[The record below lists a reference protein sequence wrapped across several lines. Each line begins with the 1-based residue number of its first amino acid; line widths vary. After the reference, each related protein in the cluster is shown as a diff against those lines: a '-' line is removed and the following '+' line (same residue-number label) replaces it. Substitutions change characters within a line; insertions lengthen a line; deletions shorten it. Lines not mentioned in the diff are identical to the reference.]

1 MFGHDDFQSVRDMWR
16 DFWTGG
22 NKRPVYAITI
32 PKNGK
37 EPAPFPPYLAGFN
50 GEYQAVADRLAE
62 WVESCEFYG
71 GAIPRFNLSFGSDDF
86 ASFLGADLRIINENT
101 AEATSWPS
109 HTLTTLKDAKI
120 AFDPNGK
127 WWSRAVEFHD
137 VLKRTLGESV
147 MIAAPTISAGLDGLV
162 GLYGANNLLT
172 DLADEPELVKDA
184 LCQINAAYTE
194 VLLAMDT
201 VFEFGRY
208 GSINRHGM
216 YTAGRIN
223 VPQCDFSCMI
233 SPAMFEEFA
242 IPSLVHEFS
251 LLDAGEYHLDGPD
264 AIRHLDRIAEIP
276 GLKVIQWVPGVG
288 EAAAMDWTS
297 LYHKIVSLGK
307 GLILG
312 GTAEA
317 MEAAQRAYRT
327 PNMFLSIYGVKSP
340 MEAEDTLCRME
351 KLWEEMEEGKA

>member
-1 MFGHDDFQSVRDMWR
+1 M
-16 DFWTGG
+16 
-22 NKRPVYAITI
+22 
-32 PKNGK
+32 
-37 EPAPFPPYLAGFN
+37 
-50 GEYQAVADRLAE
+50 
-62 WVESCEFYG
+62 
-71 GAIPRFNLSFGSDDF
+71 
-86 ASFLGADLRIINENT
+86 
-101 AEATSWPS
+101 
-109 HTLTTLKDAKI
+109 
-120 AFDPNGK
+120 
-127 WWSRAVEFHD
+127 EFHD

-201 VFEFGRY
+201 VFEVGRY